1 MADNAV
7 LTQIGKGLGIGLAF
21 GFMAALVLTVL
32 SLPPSFM
39 MNKIIYH
46 TWVMR
51 LAVGGYATVLAVF
64 IFPVI
69 IIMRIMGISK
79 RAEFFGLFP
88 VFAEMP
94 PGKSDTW
101 LSPFIS
107 VFMALLSP
115 FTWNERSGNYIKAIE
130 EGMGLMAKGAPGTV
144 NEAFYEK
151 ARETAGNKEYDV
163 WKKSV
168 DDLHQMANAAEI
180 SVNAGTVGMG
190 SPA

>member
-1 MADNAV
+1 MDNAV
-7 LTQIGKGLGIGLAF
+7 LIQIGKGLGVGLAF
-21 GFMAALVLTVL
+21 GFIAALILTVV

-46 TWVMR
+46 NWVMR
-51 LAVGGYATVLAVF
+51 LAVGGYATFLSVF

-69 IIMRIMGISK
+69 IVMRIMGLTK

-88 VFAEMP
+88 VFAELA

-107 VFMALLSP
+107 VFMTLLSP

-144 NEAFYEK
+144 NEAFNQK
-151 ARETAGNKEYDV
+151 AREAAEEKDSGL
-163 WKKSV
+163 WKKKTEDV
-168 DDLHQMANAAEI
+168 RQMANAADM
-180 SVNAGTVGMG
+180 SVKAGTVGIG

>member
-1 MADNAV
+1 MDNAV
-7 LTQIGKGLGIGLAF
+7 LIQIGKGLGVGLAF
-21 GFMAALVLTVL
+21 GFIAALILTVV

-46 TWVMR
+46 NWVMR
-51 LAVGGYATVLAVF
+51 LAVGTYAAYLSVF

-69 IIMRIMGISK
+69 IFMRLSGMTK

-88 VFAEMP
+88 VFAELA

-107 VFMALLSP
+107 IFMTLLSP

-130 EGMGLMAKGAPGTV
+130 EGLGLLTKGAPETV

-151 ARETAGNKEYDV
+151 ARDVAGEAETDI
-163 WKKSV
+163 WKKKTEEIR
-168 DDLHQMANAAEI
+168 QMAKAADM
-180 SVNAGTVGMG
+180 SVNAGTVGIG

>member
-1 MADNAV
+1 MDNAV
-7 LTQIGKGLGIGLAF
+7 LIQIGKGLGVGLAF
-21 GFMAALVLTVL
+21 GFITALILTVV

-46 TWVMR
+46 NWVMR
-51 LAVGGYATVLAVF
+51 LAVGTYATYLSIF

-69 IIMRIMGISK
+69 IFMRLSGMTK

-88 VFAEMP
+88 VFAELA

-107 VFMALLSP
+107 IFMTLLSP

-130 EGMGLMAKGAPGTV
+130 EGMGLLTKGAPETV

-151 ARETAGNKEYDV
+151 ARDVAGEAETDI
-163 WKKSV
+163 WKKKTEEIR
-168 DDLHQMANAAEI
+168 QMAKAADM
-180 SVNAGTVGMG
+180 SVNAGTVGIG

>member
-1 MADNAV
+1 MDNAV
-7 LTQIGKGLGIGLAF
+7 LIQIGKGLGVGLAF
-21 GFMAALVLTVL
+21 GFMAALILTVV

-46 TWVMR
+46 NWVMR
-51 LAVGGYATVLAVF
+51 LAVGTYATYLSVF

-69 IIMRIMGISK
+69 IVMRIFGMTK

-88 VFAEMP
+88 VFAELA

-107 VFMALLSP
+107 VFMTLLSP

-130 EGMGLMAKGAPGTV
+130 DGMGLLAKGAPGTV
-144 NEAFYEK
+144 NEEINDKTQAASEENDY
-151 ARETAGNKEYDV
+151 GV
-163 WKKSV
+163 WQKKTE
-168 DDLHQMANAAEI
+168 DIRQMANAADM
-180 SVNAGTVGMG
+180 SVKAGTFGIG
-190 SPA
+190 SSA